1 MATET
6 EQLVVLLEARVS
18 QFEKSFQRANKT
30 ASDSWKNM
38 ERRGKQAESNING
51 SFNSVGKQAL
61 GLGRTLGV
69 GLGAAAAI
77 AGAQKLID
85 ASTRIDNALKVAG
98 LSGTELTAV
107 YDKLYQS
114 AQNNAA
120 PLESLV
126 QLYGRAALVQKELG
140 VSTGELLKFTDSVAV
155 ALRVSGKSAQES
167 SGALLQLS
175 QALGAGTVRAEEFN
189 SMMEGALPIVQAAAN
204 GITEAGGSVSKLK
217 NLVNDG
223 KVSSE
228 AFFRGFQ
235 AGAHTLN
242 QQVAGAT
249 LTVAQGFERVQNA
262 AIDAARR
269 INEAAGISKS
279 AASILNDLAA
289 VVSKLGDGFVW
300 LSKATGE
307 SGAAKGISELGAAA
321 KLLWTDPSFQNL
333 YRFLV
338 DPSGSSDALAAN
350 DAINAKIRGFKALG
364 DAMRAANA
372 ESDKAKKTDGKT
384 PNRFDEAFSAFTPKK
399 ISLNDYKPKS
409 DKKTG
414 DGADRDAFDRSLNM
428 ISRQTA
434 LLGVEISTIDKST
447 AARERARVVVE
458 METAA
463 RRANEDAGKKNT
475 TVTDE
480 QRKKINEL
488 ADAYASARERLEA
501 LNGPLA
507 SFARESANV
516 GQQLENAA
524 VQSLDRMGDELSD
537 VIMGTKTAADA
548 FKSMADM
555 IIKELIKIAIKKA
568 ILAPIAGMLGGGGG
582 IGSIFGLAE
591 GGEVRRFATGG
602 PVTGPGSGTSDSIP
616 AMLSDGEFVVNSRAT
631 AQHRQLLHAINS
643 GRGVQRYAEGGPV
656 GAADG
661 SPLTAPEGIGSNP
674 ITVNSQMTFHFA
686 GAASQLDES
695 KASTFGSEAEAAM
708 IRVLRQEARSAAAA
722 EIRSQIRPGGMLR

>member
-6 EQLVVLLEARVS
+6 EQLVVQLEARVT
-18 QFEKSFQRANKT
+18 QFERAFQRANRT
-30 ASDSWKNM
+30 ASDSWQRM
-38 ERRGKQAESNING
+38 ERRGKQAESNINRM
-51 SFNSVGKQAL
+51 FNSVGQQAM

-77 AGAQKLID
+77 EGARRLID

-107 YDKLYQS
+107 YDKLFQS
-114 AQNNAA
+114 AQNNSA

-249 LTVAQGFERVQNA
+249 MTVAQGFERVQNA

-279 AASILNDLAA
+279 AAGVLDGLGA
-289 VVSKLGDGFVW
+289 VVTKLGDGFVW
-300 LSKATGE
+300 LSKAAGE
-307 SGAAKGISELGAAA
+307 SGAAKGVSELGAAA
-321 KLLWTDPSFQNL
+321 QLLWNDPSFRNL

-350 DAINAKIRGFKALG
+350 AAIDARIRGFKALG
-364 DAMRAANA
+364 DAMRSANA
-372 ESDKAKKTDGKT
+372 EVEKSKKSDTET
-384 PNRFDEAFSAFTPKK
+384 PNRFDDAFSSFTPKK
-399 ISLNDYKPKS
+399 ISLDEYKPKN
-409 DKKTG
+409 DKKA
-414 DGADRDAFDRSLNM
+414 DGGAERDAFDRSMAM

-434 LLGVEISTIDKST
+434 LMGVEASTINQTT
-447 AARERARVVVE
+447 AARERARVLME
-458 METAA
+458 MEIAA
-463 RRANEDAGKKNT
+463 RRANEQAGKANT
-475 TVTDE
+475 AVTEE
-480 QRKKINEL
+480 QRAKINQL
-488 ADAYASARERLEA
+488 TDAYGSARERLEA

-516 GQQLENAA
+516 GQQLENSI
-524 VQSLDRMGDELSD
+524 VSSLSRMEDEMAD
-537 VIMGTKTAADA
+537 VITGTKSVGDA
-548 FKSMADM
+548 FQSMTTM
-555 IIKELIKIAIKKA
+555 ILRELAKMLIRKA
-568 ILAPIAGMLGGGGG
+568 ILSPIAGLLGGGGG
-582 IGSIFGLAE
+582 VMGIGSILGFAE
-591 GGEVRRFATGG
+591 GGEVRGYATGG
-602 PVTGPGSGTSDSIP
+602 PVRGPGTGTSDSIP

-643 GRGVQRYAEGGPV
+643 GRVQRYSEGGPV
-656 GAADG
+656 GMASSPDLGLAPTGTG
-661 SPLTAPEGIGSNP
+661 SVVNNN
-674 ITVNSQMTFHFA
+674 ITVNATGGTPAQNADAAKQIGEMVGKQMRE
-686 GAASQLDES
+686 LMRE
-695 KASTFGSEAEAAM
+695 EAAK
-708 IRVLRQEARSAAAA
+708 
-722 EIRSQIRPGGMLR
+722 EIRQQMRPHGILRR